1 MKSTPKK
8 YKMYQM
14 LIGKYKFGAG
24 FHYSKNEIANH
35 MKCKLPYICEI
46 VREWVHDGYIYCD
59 DDHTS
64 KDISCNIQRISQ
76 AH

>member
-46 VREWVHDGYIYCD
+46 VREWVHDGYI
-59 DDHTS
+59 
-64 KDISCNIQRISQ
+64 
-76 AH
+76 